1 MEVKDKNGV
10 PLKIGDTVRYQHYEE
25 QGDTLRFESGTI
37 QKFIVRFN
45 DGREGD
51 LDTVTKSGAGG
62 TRRRSRGTRR
72 RTR

>member
-37 QKFIVRFN
+37 KKFLVLFD

-51 LDTVTKSGAGG
+51 LDTVTKATSGG

-72 RTR
+72 RRR